1 MKRFHCIASSL
12 FWFKLWSLCIIPFK
26 DIIIYSTCT
35 LNFTSFSAFLLKL
48 KKAYHVLCICQKL
61 YTSRFNIVMFNL
73 VLISGFISLLIILYK
88 DRKEQLHDNKY
99 DPFVLQGFLFL
110 RREMAKGFSVDSVRL
125 SFNPSEQPV
134 PGASVSSRRISSL
147 FF

>member
-1 MKRFHCIASSL
+1 
-12 FWFKLWSLCIIPFK
+12 
-26 DIIIYSTCT
+26 
-35 LNFTSFSAFLLKL
+35 
-48 KKAYHVLCICQKL
+48 
-61 YTSRFNIVMFNL
+61 MFNL
-73 VLISGFISLLIILYK
+73 VLISEFISLLTILYK

-99 DPFVLQGFLFL
+99 DLFVLQGFLFL
-110 RREMAKGFSVDSVRL
+110 RREMAKGFSVDSVHL